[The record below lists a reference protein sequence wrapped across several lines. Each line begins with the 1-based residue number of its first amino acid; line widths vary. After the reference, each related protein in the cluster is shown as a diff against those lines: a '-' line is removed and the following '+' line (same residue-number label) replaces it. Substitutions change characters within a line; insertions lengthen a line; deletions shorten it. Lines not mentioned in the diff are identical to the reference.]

1 MRKPV
6 VLVIED
12 ERRYRE
18 LLDLNLGRR
27 GYQVLLA
34 PDGLTGLNLLER
46 DAPDLILLDLMLP
59 DLDGYEVCRRIREY
73 SQVPII
79 MLTARAEEVQK
90 VRGLRLG
97 ADDYITKPFGAD
109 ELLARVEAVLRRV
122 RQPASA
128 APTQTLQTGE
138 LAIDYDQ
145 HLVTLRGRGVEL
157 SPIEYKL
164 LQQLALNVGRIVV
177 LEELIRRVWGPEYVD
192 DPALIHTNIRRLRR
206 KLEDDPDSPRYIL
219 TRRGVGYSLARLDPP
234 VGEPSAPVS

>member
-1 MRKPV
+1 MSKPV

-18 LLDLNLGRR
+18 LLELNLVRR
-27 GYQVLLA
+27 GYSVRLA
-34 PDGLTGLNLLER
+34 PDGLAGLNLLER
-46 DAPDLILLDLMLP
+46 DAPDLVLLDLMLP

-79 MLTARAEEVQK
+79 MLTARAEEAQK

-122 RQPASA
+122 RQPAA
-128 APTQTLQTGE
+128 APIQCLQTGD

-145 HLVTLRGRGVEL
+145 HLVTLRGREVEL

-234 VGEPSAPVS
+234 MGAPPALVS

>member
-1 MRKPV
+1 VKKPV

-18 LLDLNLGRR
+18 LLELNLVRR
-27 GYQVLLA
+27 GYQAILA
-34 PDGLTGLNLLER
+34 PDGLSGLNLLER
-46 DAPDLILLDLMLP
+46 DSPDLVVLDLMLP

-79 MLTARAEEVQK
+79 MLTARAEEAQK

-122 RQPASA
+122 NPPASA
-128 APTQTLQTGE
+128 TPKGVQTGD
-138 LAIDYDQ
+138 LTIDYDQ
-145 HLVTLRGRGVEL
+145 HLVTLRGRDVDL
-157 SPIEYKL
+157 SPIEYRL

-177 LEELIRRVWGPEYVD
+177 LEELIRRVWGPDYVD
-192 DPALIHTNIRRLRR
+192 DPALVHTNIRRLRR
-206 KLEDDPDSPRYIL
+206 KLEDDPDSPRYVL

-234 VGEPSAPVS
+234 PSESSAAVS